1 MGCLIML
8 HNDIDLFRDTIVKVA
23 QEKGINE
30 SLIEKDYYVTIIL
43 NALAKRIDGIVFKGG
58 TCLSK
63 CHKIIKR
70 FSEDIDL
77 TLDLTHFTQSNKRNS
92 NKQIVEVCDN
102 LGFNIVNR
110 DQVINH
116 SHGNYNKYEIEY
128 PALFK
133 DNMVKQNVQIEM
145 VYIQKAYPDEIKSAI
160 SYIGEWFINNGK
172 DNLLL
177 ELGIQPFDIKVQT
190 LGRTFIDK
198 VFAVCDYYLRN
209 DSKRNS
215 RHIYD
220 LYKLYDSI
228 AFNDSFKKL
237 INNVREDRKI
247 SKINLSAKED
257 VNINEVLMDIVNSK
271 YYELDYNTITKQ
283 LLFESLDYEEAIK
296 VLQKIIDSKMFI

>member
-1 MGCLIML
+1 MGYLVML
-8 HNDIDLFRDTIVKVA
+8 HNDDKQFIDAVVRTNKYC
-23 QEKGINE
+23 GINE
-30 SLIEKDYYVTIIL
+30 SLIEKDYYVTMLLREL
-43 NALAKRIDGIVFKGG
+43 NKRIEGIIFKGG

-63 CHKIIKR
+63 CFKIINR

-77 TLDLTHFTQSNKRNS
+77 TLDVTHFTQSNKRNA
-92 NKQIVEVCDN
+92 NKQIIEVCDA
-102 LGFNIVNR
+102 LDFNVRNR
-110 DQVINH
+110 EQVINH

-128 PALFK
+128 PTKYNSPA
-133 DNMVKQNVQIEM
+133 VKSYIQIEM
-145 VYIQKAYPDEIKSAI
+145 VYIQKAYPDEMKKVN
-160 SYIGEWFINNGK
+160 SYIGDWLISSGR
-172 DNLLL
+172 L
-177 ELGIQPFDIKVQT
+177 EDASLFGLDPFDIKVQT
-190 LGRTFIDK
+190 LERTFIDK

-257 VNINEVLMDIVNSK
+257 VNINELLMDIVNSK
-271 YYELDYNTITKQ
+271 YYESDYNTITKQ